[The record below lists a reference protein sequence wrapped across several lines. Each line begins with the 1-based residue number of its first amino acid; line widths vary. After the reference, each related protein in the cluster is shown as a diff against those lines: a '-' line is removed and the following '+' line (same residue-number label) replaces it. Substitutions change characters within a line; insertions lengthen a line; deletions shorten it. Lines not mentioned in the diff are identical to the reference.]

1 MSNFSWSIQ
10 TNWVSV
16 KFKSDMIFSFHLAES
31 LKQLGKLC
39 SIIRSGNDLLQ
50 PRILSYYGA

>member
-39 SIIRSGNDLLQ
+39 SIIRSGNDLL
-50 PRILSYYGA
+50 